1 MKSFAYGSNLKLKQ
15 KKDLALVFEK
25 GKWKS
30 SGNLRVAFVNDAMS
44 LEPKIGVSVSKRYFK
59 KAVHRNRIKRL
70 LREAYRHHKEEF
82 HGRFGANCYAM
93 IFWTSSHLPS
103 HFKEVEY
110 ELEKL
115 CAGK

>member
-1 MKSFAYGSNLKLKQ
+1 MKSFSYGSNLKLKQ

-30 SGNLRVAFVNDAMS
+30 SGNLRVAFVNDPLS
-44 LEPKIGVSVSKRYFK
+44 QEPKIGVSVSKRYFK

-82 HGRFGANCYAM
+82 HLRFGANCFVM
-93 IFWTSSHLPS
+93 IFWTSTSLPT
-103 HFKEVEY
+103 HYKEVKA

-115 CAGK
+115 CAAK